1 MGVELVKQVVGH
13 PSTSRLSG
21 NAYKALVSMALQALD
36 KPKDGRP
43 ACLYFGGWQT
53 LMVALG
59 YEPDGIDSA
68 AHTAVKRAIKELKDG
83 QHISP
88 MLTAVRGTRQSY
100 LIHPGGLG
108 KGVTTDPQSAGE
120 SRSLSDPKRGSS
132 SDPKRGSESDPN
144 GGHSATLLGRTQEE
158 EGLTQD
164 ITPNRATSTTGSDG
178 ASDKQHGESGRIE
191 AHSFTAANG
200 EDDCQ
205 VCGFTSLNLVHARHR
220 PKRVTA

>member
-43 ACLYFGGWQT
+43 ACLYFGGWQS

-59 YEPDGIDSA
+59 YEPDGPESA
-68 AHTAVKRAIKELKDG
+68 AHTAVKRAVKELKDG
-83 QHISP
+83 KHISP

-108 KGVTTDPQSAGE
+108 KGVTSDPQATTDSG
-120 SRSLSDPKRGSS
+120 SLSDPKRGSS
-132 SDPKRGSESDPN
+132 SDPKRGSVGDPN
-144 GGHSATLLGRTQEE
+144 GGHSATHLGRTKDE

-164 ITPNRATSTTGSDG
+164 ITSTRATSTTGSDV
-178 ASDKQHGESGRIE
+178 ADKNADDEKLRVEVHGHIG
-191 AHSFTAANG
+191 G
-200 EDDCQ
+200 PDDDCSE
-205 VCGFTSLNLVHARHR
+205 CGLSRLNRVHCGIR
-220 PKRVTA
+220 PRLRAV

>member
-13 PSTSRLSG
+13 PSTSHLSG

-36 KPKDGRP
+36 KPSGRRP
-43 ACLYFGGWQT
+43 ASLYFGGWQA

-59 YEPDGIDSA
+59 YEPAGPDSA
-68 AHTAVKRAIKELKDG
+68 AHTAVKRAVKELKDG
-83 QHISP
+83 KHISP
-88 MLTAVRGTRQSY
+88 MVTAVRGTRQSY

-108 KGVTTDPQSAGE
+108 KGVTSDPQSPKE
-120 SRSLSDPKRGSS
+120 SGSLSDPKRGSS

-144 GGHSATLLGRTQEE
+144 GGHSATLLGRTKDE

-164 ITPNRATSTTGSDG
+164 ITPTVATSTTGSDAAKPEPHG
-178 ASDKQHGESGRIE
+178 FEKGESDPDECR
-191 AHSFTAANG
+191 
-200 EDDCQ
+200 

-220 PKRVTA
+220 PRRVTA